1 MMMKNLLIL
10 NANCKI
16 ESVIWKLAKYVK
28 IYKRYKT
35 KTLTLDL
42 LKVSNIT
49 LFFSSVLKETKRWSG
64 SNPAD

>member
-1 MMMKNLLIL
+1 MMMKNVLIL
-10 NANCKI
+10 NANCKT
-16 ESVIWKLAKYVK
+16 ESVIWKLVMYVE
-28 IYKRYKT
+28 IYKSYKT

-49 LFFSSVLKETKRWSG
+49 LFFSSVLKETKKWSS